1 MAAKTKQEPAV
12 QETKAEKAEV
22 PAAATKFELA
32 RLRKDC
38 LRLFGVTVSTFDG
51 ATFGL
56 TGRFTVEEMR
66 NRINKWKNARV
77 IPARKKEAN

>member
-1 MAAKTKQEPAV
+1 MAAKAKIEQAMSEAAP
-12 QETKAEKAEV
+12 EKV
-22 PAAATKFELA
+22 SPPKVELA

-38 LRLFGVTVSTFDG
+38 LQLFGVTVSTFNG

-66 NRINKWKNARV
+66 NRIKKWQDLRIISAK
-77 IPARKKEAN
+77 KKEVN